1 VSLTKYQFRDR
12 ADGVHFAT
20 ASDRYAGW
28 LGQIYS
34 PEKNY
39 KISKSQKTVGGKKFT
54 EEKLPVRSVEEY
66 FEHYSALELDFTFY
80 SFLLRGDGTPARS
93 RPVLV
98 EYAKYIPSDALVLL
112 KVPEAICAKRRW
124 MVVDGKRKFGDNP
137 DYLDPKLFTEL
148 FYFPAVE
155 ILGDRIAGFIFEKAY
170 QKKANTPPPEDNIAE
185 LEGFFGAAPDDDRYH
200 IEERT
205 DRLKTPDYYTFLRER
220 GLGNVFSH
228 WTWLPDLR
236 TQFEQAGGFT
246 GSLSITRLLTP
257 LRMKYDETY
266 AAYHPFA
273 ELRDE
278 YPQMYRDAAM
288 IIREAQKAGLPVVT
302 VANNRAGG
310 NSNEITARVVA
321 ELAL

>member
-1 VSLTKYQFRDR
+1 VSLANYQFRNL
-12 ADGVHFAT
+12 AEGIHFAT

-28 LGQIYS
+28 LEQIYS

-39 KISKSQKTVGGKKFT
+39 KITKSQKTVGGKKFT

-80 SFLLRGDGTPARS
+80 TYLLRGDGTPARS
-93 RPVLV
+93 YPVLA
-98 EYAKYIPSDALVLL
+98 EYAKYIPKEALVLL

-124 MVVDGKRKFGDNP
+124 LIVDGKRGFGDNP
-137 DYLDPKLFTEL
+137 DYLDPKKFTEL
-148 FYFPAVE
+148 FYFPAVD

-170 QKKANTPPPEDNIAE
+170 QKKADTPPPEDNIAE
-185 LEGFFGAAPDDDRYH
+185 LARFFSALPDDNRYH

-205 DRLKTPDYYTFLRER
+205 DRLKTPDYFAFLRER
-220 GLGNVFSH
+220 GIGNVFSH
-228 WTWLPDLR
+228 WTWLPGLQ
-236 TQFEQAGGFT
+236 TQWEQAGGFT

-257 LRMKYDETY
+257 LRMKYEETY
-266 AAYHPFA
+266 AAYSPFA

-278 YPQMYRDAAM
+278 FPQMYRDAAM
-288 IIREAQKAGLPVVT
+288 IIREAQKAALPTVT

-310 NSNEITARVVA
+310 NSNEINRRVVA
-321 ELAL
+321 EVKL